1 VVGNHWLF
9 ATNGLPL
16 VLIFHVARL
25 ALINA
30 INYLFYN
37 DLIIMFYPYYHSHI
51 ACLYDCFHLPR
62 NKSVVNCETA
72 QMVESSLWNSM
83 TSNRDLA
90 VVELHVRTENE
101 IEFLKAIELIT
112 LTNFFTIFTI

>member
-30 INYLFYN
+30 INYL
-37 DLIIMFYPYYHSHI
+37 YYHSQI
-51 ACLYDCFHLPR
+51 ACIYDCFHLPR